1 MSLQSWIIHLA
12 ESEDTYNLNEQINE
26 NFDLVR
32 NQLENLSAN
41 FESQVESDNLSM
53 LQTYD
58 MIQENVVLMKVDMLQ
73 LFDIKVD
80 YIDADGD

>member
-1 MSLQSWIIHLA
+1 M
-12 ESEDTYNLNEQINE
+12 ESEETNNLNEQIND

-32 NQLENLSAN
+32 TQLDNLSDN
-41 FESQVESDNLSM
+41 FEIQVESDNLIM

>member
-1 MSLQSWIIHLA
+1 M
-12 ESEDTYNLNEQINE
+12 ESEETNNLNEQIND

-32 NQLENLSAN
+32 TQLDNLSDN
-41 FESQVESDNLSM
+41 FEIQVESYNLSM